1 MILLLGALGLL
12 GVLGAKKA
20 QITMSN
26 EEKQSP
32 KKDFIQTIIDDANT
46 PPWKKRLLEAKSFGM
61 ADEGALEYAGLTE
74 DELLDKMIEDPQLES
89 LMLSAR
95 SCAILRHY
103 KAISEAAQW
112 QAHQYLLDKLWPEE
126 FARTE
131 PRPESPRVRAVRV
144 EVNRMTPRQLK
155 NPARLLQLGLERD
168 AENEANNEKTDN

>member
-1 MILLLGALGLL
+1 
-12 GVLGAKKA
+12 
-20 QITMSN
+20 MSN
-26 EEKQSP
+26 EENQSP

-46 PPWKKRLLEAKSFGM
+46 PPWKRRLLEAKSFGM

-95 SCAILRHY
+95 SYALLRHL
-103 KAISEAAQW
+103 KSISEVAQW
-112 QAHQYLLDKLWPEE
+112 QAHEYLLDKLWPEE

-144 EVNRMTPRQLK
+144 EVNRMSPQQLK

-168 AENEANNEKTDN
+168 AENEANQEKADH